1 MAFPW
6 ADNLHSTAFTPRDFQ
21 VELLA
26 AAEERNVII
35 CLGHNSSREFIA
47 LKLIL
52 ERSYE
57 LRRKGDDKKISIYV
71 SSEPTNGNSMYD
83 LIFHLTD
90 LKVINLNAI
99 NRNDIEWEKMLDNH
113 QVFILNVDLLLDAA
127 ICCYIDFARVN
138 LVVIEDCHKRYADE
152 GIAQIFEYIH
162 GSEPQPKVIGLAGP
176 LHSAGCEPSQL
187 AFHLNYLEKAI
198 DCRAETASDIVT
210 VLRLVLMR
218 IFLSQKT
225 NVAFVFTDI
234 ALSPWK

>member
-57 LRRKGDDKKISIYV
+57 LRRSNAEKKVSIYI
-71 SSEPTNGNSMYD
+71 SSEASNGTSMYD

-90 LKVINLNAI
+90 LKVVNLNAI
-99 NRNDIEWEKMLDNH
+99 NRHDIDWEQTLAKF
-113 QVFILNVDLLLDAA
+113 QVLILNVELFLDALVFS
-127 ICCYIDFARVN
+127 YVDVSQVN
-138 LVVIEDCHKRYADE
+138 LVVIEECHKRYGDE
-152 GIAQIFEYIH
+152 DITKIFDFIH
-162 GSEPQPKVIGLAGP
+162 ISKAPPKVLGLAGP
-176 LHSAGCEPSQL
+176 LHSAGCVPSQL

-210 VLRLVLMR
+210 VLR
-218 IFLSQKT
+218 
-225 NVAFVFTDI
+225 
-234 ALSPWK
+234 